1 MQQLKIMTIILKYS
15 TNLSDLGS
23 VSPIISDIEVIGD
36 FLSINLQ
43 NEVEVV
49 RTLAALSWW
58 EVADNPGCGRILR
71 VLKQEIPVDWILA
84 GN

>member
-58 EVADNPGCGRILR
+58 EVADNPCCGRILR